1 MVSGDALSPIMK
13 TTTTRVIAVL
23 GAVALAS
30 CSHQPPPETQKIPVS
45 ATLRPDRSVSGRV
58 FDEVNAYRSSQGAR
72 PLQRHAGLDRL
83 AQQHCEYLRKHR
95 GTFELSGRNV
105 SHFGFEGRCLAARQ
119 MYQMENISENVA
131 AANHPGGAPAK
142 VLVGLWKGSK
152 DHHKNMLDDWT
163 HSGIGVV
170 IDSDG
175 TVFSTQL
182 FSTVSYS
189 QMMTRERFNRF

>member
-1 MVSGDALSPIMK
+1 MNSI
-13 TTTTRVIAVL
+13 TTTRLIAVL
-23 GAVALAS
+23 GALVLAS
-30 CSHQPPPETQKIPVS
+30 CSHQPTPETQKTPVS
-45 ATLRPDRSVSGRV
+45 STLRQDRSLSSRV
-58 FDEVNAYRSSQGAR
+58 FDEVNAYRSSQGTR
-72 PLQRHAGLDRL
+72 PLLRHSGLDRL

-95 GTFELSGRNV
+95 GSFELSGRNV

-119 MYQMENISENVA
+119 LYQMENVSENVA
-131 AANHPGGAPAK
+131 AANHPGSEPAP

-152 DHHKNMLDDWT
+152 DHNKNMLDDWT

-170 IDSDG
+170 VDSDG